1 MTRVKFVREVNR
13 STYDNY
19 YVREINGIH
28 TPCNKPDSNQK
39 NNLGYDNSLIYKTC
53 VLGVFYEYFKFLRGA
68 TSNYI
73 PQLLKSIPIVDN
85 KA

>member
-1 MTRVKFVREVNR
+1 MIRAEFVREINR

-39 NNLGYDNSLIYKTC
+39 NNLGYDNFLIYEGNI
-53 VLGVFYEYFKFLRGA
+53 LGVFYEYFKFFKR
-68 TSNYI
+68 SN
-73 PQLLKSIPIVDN
+73 L
-85 KA
+85 